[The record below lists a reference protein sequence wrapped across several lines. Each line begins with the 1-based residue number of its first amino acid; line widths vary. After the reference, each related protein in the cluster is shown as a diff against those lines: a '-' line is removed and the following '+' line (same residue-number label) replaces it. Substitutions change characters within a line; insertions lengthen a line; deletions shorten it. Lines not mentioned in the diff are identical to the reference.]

1 MLVSDSRNS
10 QIYQIRSRRPDMF
23 CEKGV
28 LRNFTKF
35 IGKHLCQSRLL
46 IKFLRTPFSQN
57 ISGRLLLI
65 WYIRLLRESD
75 TDNLL
80 ENYRQIS
87 LVVKVLGSQSRGLV
101 FKITGW
107 TLLVAASVKY
117 VFEKKKKKGIFS
129 YIILLNH

>member
-10 QIYQIRSRRPDMF
+10 RIYQIRSSRPDMF

-117 VFEKKKKKGIFS
+117 VFDTKWKKGIFS